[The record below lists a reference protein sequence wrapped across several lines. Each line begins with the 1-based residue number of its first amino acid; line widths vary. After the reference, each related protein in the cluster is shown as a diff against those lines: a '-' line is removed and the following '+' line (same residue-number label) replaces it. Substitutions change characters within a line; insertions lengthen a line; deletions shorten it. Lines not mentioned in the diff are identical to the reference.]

1 MEIVITP
8 RRSRRVALDE
18 KKAYCQVPILPYNK
32 RHAVVAAVDPKTKR
46 YKDFLMNS
54 HSFGFT
60 SAVYNYNRRPLSL
73 QYILVKIFRVPAD
86 FYFDDRFGFEPK
98 RSKDRSDPPSR
109 PQRKF
114 MKS

>member
-1 MEIVITP
+1 M
-8 RRSRRVALDE
+8 DE
-18 KKAYCQVPILPYNK
+18 KKAYCQVPILPSHK

-98 RSKDRSDPPSR
+98 RSKDRSDPRSR
-109 PQRKF
+109 PQRKS